1 MCAYRVSPYRLR
13 DWFQYAAISE
23 TPYPVHHKC
32 VRVQSGNQSGGK
44 NHQNGKLSVN
54 VLFFRINCV
63 LRIEI
68 EQLEEKLKFIKQV
81 EWLNLSVERLTH
93 DYNCKIATKKAQ
105 IIDNQAAA
113 SNIVAAA
120 MQQ

>member
-1 MCAYRVSPYRLR
+1 MRLFQRLR
-13 DWFQYAAISE
+13 PRCVISVYVYGPGTSLQGKTTKMANFQSM
-23 TPYPVHHKC
+23 C
-32 VRVQSGNQSGGK
+32 S
-44 NHQNGKLSVN
+44 
-54 VLFFRINCV
+54 FFRINCV

-113 SNIVAAA
+113 SSIVAAA

>member
-1 MCAYRVSPYRLR
+1 MANFDLMCS
-13 DWFQYAAISE
+13 
-23 TPYPVHHKC
+23 
-32 VRVQSGNQSGGK
+32 
-44 NHQNGKLSVN
+44 
-54 VLFFRINCV
+54 FFRINSV

-68 EQLEEKLKFIKQV
+68 EQLEDKLQLIKQV

-93 DYNCKIATKKAQ
+93 DYNCQIASKKAQ
-105 IIDNQAAA
+105 IIDNKAAA